1 MARKKVAKKAKK
13 ATKAKVVKKA
23 AKKVAKGMHGRALG
37 KTQISIS
44 LSEDLVNSIDKMAA
58 KQNRN
63 RSNFISNVLLDKVEG
78 K

>member
-13 ATKAKVVKKA
+13 
-23 AKKVAKGMHGRALG
+23 GMHGRAPG

-44 LSEDLVNSIDKMAA
+44 LSEGLVKGIDKLAA
-58 KQNRN
+58 AENRN
-63 RSNFISNVLLDKVEG
+63 RSNFISNVLLEKVEG